1 MSPSQITLVS
11 GPPGVGKTTWIRKQ
25 LSRTEDPVIYFAA
38 GAGSLPIDGVHL
50 GVEFCHLKVLLE
62 GEEEELL
69 RQIQTGIPVMVEVA
83 FHIDP
88 VQMQQIFGD
97 FDCHWIGITP
107 DPDQDSETYLW
118 ADELI
123 PGQAMLPTLR
133 DPQIWRAPLTGQVW
147 DPASLELFW
156 DELVMGA
163 YGEIYRVK
171 GIFEMPEGQAIFG
184 EFTKGSQC
192 TYLDDF
198 DVLDLPRHFK
208 GRPQRLSGLE
218 VLGGYLDKGSLSQ
231 TVQDCWLSD
240 LVLADYQRQIKEA
253 IDRGEL
259 AA

>member
-1 MSPSQITLVS
+1 MSPSQITLVT
-11 GPPGVGKTTWIRKQ
+11 GPPGGGKTTWIRQQ
-25 LSRTEDPVIYFAA
+25 LSQSQDSIIYFAA

-50 GVEFCHLKVLLE
+50 GVEFRHLKVLLE
-62 GEEEELL
+62 GQEEDLL
-69 RQIQTGIPVMVEVA
+69 QHIQTGIPVIVEMA

-88 VQMQQIFGD
+88 VQMQQIFGH
-97 FDCHWIGITP
+97 FECHWVGITS
-107 DPDQDSETYLW
+107 DPDQDSESYLW

-123 PGQAMLPTLR
+123 PGQALLPPLR

-156 DELVMGA
+156 DELLMGA
-163 YGEIYRVK
+163 YGQIYRVK

-184 EFTKGSQC
+184 EFTKGSQR

-198 DVLDLPRHFK
+198 DVLDMPRHVK
-208 GRPQRLSGLE
+208 GRPQRLTGLE
-218 VLGGYLDKGSLSQ
+218 VLGRHLDTRSMSQ
-231 TVQDCWLSD
+231 TVQDSCLSD
-240 LVLADYQRQIKEA
+240 LVLADYQRQIQEA